1 MTERELSQATHLK
14 AELDALRR
22 VAAEEGSE
30 DVLRAIDRQEKAVES
45 ARLEVMAFIAAIPDA
60 RVRAIAV
67 MRFLEGK
74 SWETIARRMHYER
87 TSPAKQLRRFLRGTI
102 SLRPIERRTFLS
114 PVALTMLG
122 ATLIFREVT
131 KIVNR
136 PRSYIGQCFSDS
148 RLQLLV
154 IGVY

>member
-1 MTERELSQATHLK
+1 MTERELYQAVHLK

-22 VAAEEGSE
+22 VAAEERSA
-30 DVLRAIDRQEKAVES
+30 DVLMAIDRQARAVEA
-45 ARLEVMAFIAAIPDA
+45 ARLEVMAFIATAPDP

-102 SLRPIERRTFLS
+102 
-114 PVALTMLG
+114 
-122 ATLIFREVT
+122 
-131 KIVNR
+131 
-136 PRSYIGQCFSDS
+136 
-148 RLQLLV
+148 
-154 IGVY
+154 

>member
-1 MTERELSQATHLK
+1 MTERELSQAVHLK

-22 VAAEEGSE
+22 VAAEEVSE

-74 SWETIARRMHYER
+74 SWETIARRLHYER
-87 TSPAKQLRRFLRGTI
+87 SSPAKQLRRFLRGTI
-102 SLRPIERRTFLS
+102 
-114 PVALTMLG
+114 
-122 ATLIFREVT
+122 
-131 KIVNR
+131 
-136 PRSYIGQCFSDS
+136 
-148 RLQLLV
+148 
-154 IGVY
+154 